1 MRRGTT
7 PTLVINIKGIDM
19 STIAEW
25 YVTVAQDSVQITK
38 TGTDLTIEG
47 TLISMPLTQQETM
60 LFKSGEVSVQIRAK
74 TMENVVI
81 ASGIQTI
88 DIDRIL
94 YNEVI

>member
-38 TGTDLTIEG
+38 TNEDITIEG
-47 TLISMPLTQQETM
+47 TQLSIPLTQQETM
-60 LFKSGEVSVQIRAK
+60 KFKSGEVSVQIRAK
-74 TMENVVI
+74 TTEDVVI
-81 ASGIQTI
+81 ASGIKTI

>member
-25 YVTVAQDSVQITK
+25 YITVAQDSVQITK
-38 TGTDLTIEG
+38 TDTDLTIEG

-60 LFKSGEVSVQIRAK
+60 MFKSGEVSVQIRAK
-74 TMENVVI
+74 TTEDVVI

>member
-60 LFKSGEVSVQIRAK
+60 KFKSGEVSVQIRAK
-74 TMENVVI
+74 TTENVVI
-81 ASGIQTI
+81 ASGIETI

>member
-25 YVTVAQDSVQITK
+25 YITVAQDSVQITK
-38 TGTDLTIEG
+38 TDTDLTIEG

-60 LFKSGEVSVQIRAK
+60 LFKSGEVSIQIRAK
-74 TMENVVI
+74 TTENVVI

>member
-7 PTLVINIKGIDM
+7 PTLVINISSISM
-19 STIAEW
+19 SEVSEW
-25 YVTVAQDSVQITK
+25 YVTIEQDSVQITK
-38 TGTDLTIEG
+38 TNEDITIED
-47 TLISMPLTQQETM
+47 TLLKIPLTQAETM
-60 LFKSGEVSVQIRAK
+60 EFVSGEASIQIRAV
-74 TMENVVI
+74 TTEDVVI

>member
-25 YVTVAQDSVQITK
+25 YITVAQDSVQITK

-74 TMENVVI
+74 TTENVVI

>member
-60 LFKSGEVSVQIRAK
+60 QFKSGEVSVQIRAK
-74 TMENVVI
+74 TTEDVVI